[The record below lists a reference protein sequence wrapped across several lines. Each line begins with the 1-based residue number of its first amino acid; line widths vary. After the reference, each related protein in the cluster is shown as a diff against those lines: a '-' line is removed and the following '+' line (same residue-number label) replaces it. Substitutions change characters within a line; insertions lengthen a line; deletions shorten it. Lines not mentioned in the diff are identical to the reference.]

1 MSSSTL
7 QLPATPSRER
17 LFIAAL
23 LLLFVA
29 VSIQYS
35 VKALQHRSA
44 FVRWQSQVLAMDA
57 GEDIA
62 KKFNYPNPP
71 IMAVLLLPL
80 ASMPPLAGALT
91 WFYLKV
97 GMALVAM
104 HWVFRLVEEQG
115 RPFPPLAQALTVLL
129 SLRPILGDLEHG
141 NVNLFILFLVLAALA
156 AFRARRDV
164 LGGLVLGL
172 AISCK
177 VTPALFVPYL
187 VWKRSWRS
195 LAGLVLGLGLFL
207 WPGIVPSM
215 RLGFAENQQQL
226 TSWYEEMVRPYMVEG
241 KITSDHPNQSLPGLV
256 ARLLTASPSFSTYV
270 NDEYTPTEYDNFLNL
285 DSTQAKWLVRGCMG
299 LFALAVVWTC
309 RTPASTRQ
317 GLRLSAEYGLIVI
330 GMLLFSERTWK
341 HHCVTLLLPFA
352 VLSYY
357 LMACRPTRADVRLVA
372 VILLSVTL
380 LMASTS
386 TFLDKDFA
394 KQAQVYG
401 AYTLANLLLAG
412 ALVWLLRTT
421 ANRSDLA
428 QATSFPGI
436 AHPL

>member
-1 MSSSTL
+1 
-7 QLPATPSRER
+7 
-17 LFIAAL
+17 
-23 LLLFVA
+23 
-29 VSIQYS
+29 
-35 VKALQHRSA
+35 
-44 FVRWQSQVLAMDA
+44 
-57 GEDIA
+57 
-62 KKFNYPNPP
+62 
-71 IMAVLLLPL
+71 
-80 ASMPPLAGALT
+80 
-91 WFYLKV
+91 
-97 GMALVAM
+97 
-104 HWVFRLVEEQG
+104 
-115 RPFPPLAQALTVLL
+115 
-129 SLRPILGDLEHG
+129 
-141 NVNLFILFLVLAALA
+141 
-156 AFRARRDV
+156 
-164 LGGLVLGL
+164 
-172 AISCK
+172 
-177 VTPALFVPYL
+177 
-187 VWKRSWRS
+187 
-195 LAGLVLGLGLFL
+195 
-207 WPGIVPSM
+207 
-215 RLGFAENQQQL
+215 
-226 TSWYEEMVRPYMVEG
+226 MVEG